1 MYFVWSFSYVYILLR
16 NLFISSSLSSFQLK
30 NLMTDNSFE
39 ALIYMILYIVFMI
52 SQMYLS
58 EIKVH
63 YLIIIPISQF

>member
-16 NLFISSSLSSFQLK
+16 NLFISSSLLSFQLK

-39 ALIYMILYIVFMI
+39 AFIYMILYIVFMI